1 MNNYTVKL
9 YDSEGKEVETFVTK
23 PKTKKER
30 QRFFKDLVS
39 NKDIASSKRFIALQL
54 IYLVMVTFVLDALDR
69 ITINTEVTISILAS
83 GVAILLGTTIEKINQ
98 YRNIDSVH
106 RKYDNKIEIKDD
118 NNPTIIN

>member
-23 PKTKKER
+23 PKIKKER

-39 NKDIASSKRFIALQL
+39 SKDIASSKRFIALQL

-118 NNPTIIN
+118 DNPTIIN

>member
-118 NNPTIIN
+118 DNPTIIN

>member
-98 YRNIDSVH
+98 YRNIDSIH

-118 NNPTIIN
+118 DNPTIIN